1 MKSPE
6 NGEAGGIGQHLPA
19 TRVSPLDEESI
30 AASIGEAGTA
40 DPRRLDAQFDTRKQR
55 KQTLAKRLFSD
66 DPRQQYAALRQL
78 EKEPEMS
85 DAQQDRVREIQDQT
99 SHLVI
104 AELAQRL
111 LVEKRSARPFAVSDR
126 TRREVATL
134 WKAQE
139 ERDRRRRQQAARE
152 AVLVQLPRSTAGRW
166 LACAAIAGGLLG
178 SAATF
183 FVAPRQQERQAAPA
197 EVFIQPRS
205 GELICVEQDSAQGSP
220 PADDRAGFEPA
231 FYCWKCRQWLPLRS
245 PHQPRHAIE
254 GPRQALSARPLA
266 TEQAK
271 EQKMKDEG
279 RRTKVK

>member
-1 MKSPE
+1 MKSSG
-6 NGEAGGIGQHLPA
+6 NDGAGDIGQRLP
-19 TRVSPLDEESI
+19 TTHVSPLDEESI

-40 DPRRLDAQFDTRKQR
+40 DPRRLDAQFNARKQR
-55 KQTLAKRLFSD
+55 TQTLAKLLFSD
-66 DPRQQYAALRQL
+66 DPRHQYAALRQL
-78 EKEPEMS
+78 EKELEMS

-104 AELAQRL
+104 AELARRL
-111 LVEKRSARPFAVSDR
+111 LVEKRSARPFAISDR

-139 ERDRRRRQQAARE
+139 ELERRRRQQAARE
-152 AVLVQLPRSTAGRW
+152 VALVQLSRSTVGRW

-183 FVAPRQQERQAAPA
+183 FAAPRQQERQAAPA

-205 GELICVEQDSAQGSP
+205 GELICVEQDSAQDSP

-231 FYCWKCRQWLPLRS
+231 YYCWKCRQWLPVRS

-266 TEQAK
+266 SE
-271 EQKMKDEG
+271 E
-279 RRTKVK
+279 R